1 MYRLHKL
8 TLYGVHL
15 TILPDDRGEVP
26 APRDVEGVECKLLFS
41 FRTTPGGKD
50 SVGLEGVLLRKV
62 GLCPDETEVPW

>member
-15 TILPDDRGEVP
+15 TILPDDRGEAPVP
-26 APRDVEGVECKLLFS
+26 SDVEGVECKLLFS
-41 FRTTPGGKD
+41 FRTKLGKD
-50 SVGLEGVLLRKV
+50 TAGLEGVLLRKG